1 MKYQEQCQGI
11 ISQIKEYYCDHQ
23 NITPLLMASYLV
35 KGHVLIEGPPGTGKT
50 SLAKMMSLMLSKS
63 FSRIQC
69 TSDLLPQDITG
80 YSILRGDQLEFI
92 SGPVFSDFLLVDE
105 LNRASPRAQSALLE
119 AMEERQVSIDGK
131 THDLGSD
138 FFVIAT
144 QNPQDHE
151 GTFPLPEVQLDRFLL
166 CIHTEHANKETEQKL
181 LQLHLEQKIPID
193 FSKVEKQTLDLD
205 QVFNEIVKVKIDQ
218 SLLNYITDLLAKTRQ
233 HELIAYGASLRAG
246 LALVKCA
253 QALAYLNGRDLVVPD
268 DIKVLAKPVLSHR
281 LALSSQAIF
290 QNMSKDACIH
300 ALLME
305 LPFPR

>member
-1 MKYQEQCQGI
+1 MKYQEQCQSI

-23 NITPLLMASYLV
+23 NITPLLMASFLV

-50 SLAKMMSLMLSKS
+50 SLAKMMSVMLSKS

-80 YSILRGDQLEFI
+80 YSILRGDQLEFV

-131 THDLGSD
+131 THDLGRN

-166 CIHTEHANKETEQKL
+166 CINTEHANKETEQKL
-181 LQLHLEQKIPID
+181 LQLYLDQKIPID
-193 FSKVEKQTLDLD
+193 FSIIQKENLDLD
-205 QVFNEIVKVKIDQ
+205 QVFAEILKIKIDQ
-218 SLLNYITDLLAKTRQ
+218 SLVNYITDLLEKTRK

-253 QALAYLNGRDLVVPD
+253 QALAYLNGRAMVVPD
-268 DIKVLAKPVLSHR
+268 DIKLLAKPVLSHR

-290 QNMSKDACIH
+290 QNMSKDACIN
-300 ALLME
+300 AILME
-305 LPFPR
+305 LPFPS

>member
-1 MKYQEQCQGI
+1 MKYQEQCQKI
-11 ISQIKEYYCDHQ
+11 INEIKSYYCDHQ
-23 NITPLLMASYLV
+23 NITPMLMASYLV

-50 SLAKMMSLMLSKS
+50 SLAKMMSVLLSKS

-80 YSILRGDQLEFI
+80 YSILRGEKLEFV

-119 AMEERQVSIDGK
+119 AMEEQQVSIDGK
-131 THDLGSD
+131 THELGEH

-166 CIHTEHANKETEQKL
+166 CIHTEHADLETEQKL

-193 FSKVEKQTLDLD
+193 FSIIKKETLDLE
-205 QVFNEIVKVKIDQ
+205 QVYKEIIKVSVDQ
-218 SLLNYITDLLAKTRQ
+218 SLLNYITELIAKTRK
-233 HELIAYGASLRAG
+233 HELIACGASLRAG

-253 QALAYLNGRDLVVPD
+253 QALAYLDGRNTVIPD
-268 DIKVLAKPVLSHR
+268 DIKLLAKPVLSHR
-281 LALSSQAIF
+281 IALSSQAIF
-290 QNMSKDACIH
+290 QNMSKDACIN
-300 ALLME
+300 AILME
-305 LPFPR
+305 LPFPS